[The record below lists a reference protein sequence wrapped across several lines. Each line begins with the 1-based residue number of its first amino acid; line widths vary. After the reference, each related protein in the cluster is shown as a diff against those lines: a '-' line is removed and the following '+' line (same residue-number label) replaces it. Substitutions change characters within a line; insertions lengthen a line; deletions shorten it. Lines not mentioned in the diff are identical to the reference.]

1 MKDSIDSLFAK
12 WDRPGSPG
20 AAVVV
25 MKDGKIAHSKGYGY
39 SNLEYDVPIT
49 PDTVFHVASVSKQFT
64 AMAVAILA
72 KEGRISLDDEVK
84 KYIPEMPEFGHPITI
99 RHLLHHVSGLKDQWE
114 LLTMAGWRMDDVIT
128 MGHLMK
134 IITHQKELNFEPGF
148 RFLYSNSGYTLLA
161 VIVQRVSGMPF
172 PDYMQKTIFEP
183 LGMNNSHIHYDHQLI
198 VKNKAESYAPKP
210 GGTYRKSVLNYA
222 NFGATSLF
230 TTVEDLAKWLTN
242 YAHPKIGGPE
252 VISQMKEGYT
262 LTGGKKI
269 DYGFGIISKEYRK
282 LKLIYHTG
290 SDAGF
295 RAYVGGFPEIDLGVV
310 ILSNVSSFPREP
322 MAMKIA
328 DLFIDEEPNAHI
340 KRSKPRP
347 KKVKYL
353 SCPGTYL
360 VKALGKLVDIRLTDK
375 GLTITM
381 EGWDEARPLVNTGLI
396 ERGETLPQG
405 EFLETDV
412 FATED
417 REISIT
423 FVSQEVKEDE
433 LMPSPYQILIN
444 TYGEE
449 LGGLKIEVV
458 DLKEE
463 DLREYVGTYFSEE
476 LGTAYTLFVSQGY
489 LIAGHRR
496 HEDAILIPS
505 GKDQFHGKTGP
516 LSRLDFLRDE
526 KGNILGFKNTGNRAF
541 NVRFHLEREM
551 YQDGTPFCSGSN

>member
-1 MKDSIDSLFAK
+1 MEQSIDSLFAK
-12 WDRPGSPG
+12 WDRPGLPG
-20 AAVVV
+20 AAVLV
-25 MKDGKIAHSKGYGY
+25 MKDGKIVHSKGYGY

-84 KYIPEMPEFGHPITI
+84 KYIPEMAEFEHPITI
-99 RHLLHHVSGLKDQWE
+99 RHLLHHVSGLRDQWE
-114 LLTMAGWRMDDVIT
+114 LLTMAGWRMDDVII

-134 IITHQKELNFEPGF
+134 IITHQKELNFEPGS
-148 RFLYSNSGYTLLA
+148 RFCYSNSGYTLLA
-161 VIVQRVSGMPF
+161 VIVQRVSGMSF
-172 PDYMQKTIFEP
+172 PEYMQKRIFEP

-198 VKNKAESYAPKP
+198 VKNKAECYSPKP
-210 GGTYRKSVLNYA
+210 GGMFRKSVLNYA

-230 TTVEDLAKWLTN
+230 TTVGDLAKWLTN
-242 YAHPKIGGPE
+242 YAHPKVGGPE
-252 VISQMKEGYT
+252 VISQMKEDYT
-262 LTGGKKI
+262 LKGGKKI

-282 LKLIYHTG
+282 LRLIYHTG

-310 ILSNVSSFPREP
+310 ILSNLSSFPREP

-340 KRSKPRP
+340 RFPKPQP
-347 KKVKYL
+347 KKMKYL

-360 VKALGKLVDIRLTDK
+360 VKSLGKLVEINLTDK
-375 GLTITM
+375 GLRMTM
-381 EGWDEARPLVNTGLI
+381 EGWDEARLLVNTGQI

-417 REISIT
+417 REILIT
-423 FVSQEVKEDE
+423 FISQETKEDE

-449 LGGLKIEVV
+449 LGGLKVEVV

-463 DLREYVGTYFSEE
+463 DLCEYVGTYFSEE
-476 LGTAYTLFVSQGY
+476 LGTAYTLFVSQGH

-505 GKDQFHGKTGP
+505 GKDQFHGKTGS
-516 LSRLDFLRDE
+516 LNRLDFLRDE
-526 KGNILGFKNTGNRAF
+526 RGNILGFNNTGNRAF
-541 NVRFHLEREM
+541 NVNFHFKSEAV
-551 YQDGTPFCSGSN
+551 